1 MLAFVPPAFDGFLG
15 LGRDAFSFQ
24 VVINLSVGD
33 AEGDFIS
40 QAWSIFFQIGSWHLL
55 IKGRVCTQD
64 GQELLALALVEAEEG
79 KDIRCPISKLGEE
92 ASDIFSCMVGSD
104 DSTGMLGCDGILGN
118 HALSGLDIAL
128 VEVGYDDTSFFQ
140 FGYLAFDCGLDVD
153 SQADVRLDK
162 IKGSLGIGFV
172 RLNPIRKTDSDKLI
186 ISVPCLC
193 SELLHG
199 QLGQSASQG
208 RVLTA

>member
-24 VVINLSVGD
+24 GVINFGVGD
-33 AEGDFIS
+33 AEGNFIS
-40 QAWSIFFQIGSWHLL
+40 QAWSIFFQISSWYFL
-55 IKGRVCTQD
+55 IEGRVCSQD
-64 GQELLALALVEAEEG
+64 DQELLALALVEAEEG
-79 KDIRCPISKLGEE
+79 KDICCPIAKLGEE
-92 ASDIFSCMVGSD
+92 ASDIFSCMVSSD
-104 DSTGMLGCDGILGN
+104 DGTGMLGCDGVLGN

-128 VEVGYDDTSFFQ
+128 VEVGHQDTGFFQ
-140 FGYLAFDCGLDVD
+140 LRNLPFDCGLDVD
-153 SQADVRLDK
+153 SEADVRLDK
-162 IKGSLGIGFV
+162 VKGSLGIGFI
-172 RLNPIRKTDSDKLI
+172 RLNTIGQADSDELI

-199 QLGQSASQG
+199 QLSQSPSQG

>member
-15 LGRDAFSFQ
+15 LGRYAFSFQ
-24 VVINLSVGD
+24 VVINLGVGD

-64 GQELLALALVEAEEG
+64 GQELLALALVESEEG
-79 KDIRCPISKLGEE
+79 EDIRCPIAKLGEE

-128 VEVGYDDTSFFQ
+128 VEVGYDDTS
-140 FGYLAFDCGLDVD
+140 
-153 SQADVRLDK
+153 
-162 IKGSLGIGFV
+162 
-172 RLNPIRKTDSDKLI
+172 
-186 ISVPCLC
+186 
-193 SELLHG
+193 LL
-199 QLGQSASQG
+199 
-208 RVLTA
+208 

>member
-1 MLAFVPPAFDGFLG
+1 
-15 LGRDAFSFQ
+15 
-24 VVINLSVGD
+24 
-33 AEGDFIS
+33 
-40 QAWSIFFQIGSWHLL
+40 
-55 IKGRVCTQD
+55 
-64 GQELLALALVEAEEG
+64 
-79 KDIRCPISKLGEE
+79 
-92 ASDIFSCMVGSD
+92 MVGSD

-172 RLNPIRKTDSDKLI
+172 SLNAIRKTDSDKLI
-186 ISVPCLC
+186 ISVPCIC
-193 SELLHG
+193 SEFLHG